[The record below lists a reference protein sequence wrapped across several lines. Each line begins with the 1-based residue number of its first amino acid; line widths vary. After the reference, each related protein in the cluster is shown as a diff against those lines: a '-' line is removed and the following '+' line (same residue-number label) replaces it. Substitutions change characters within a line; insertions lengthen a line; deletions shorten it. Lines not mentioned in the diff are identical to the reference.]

1 MNSYQ
6 LVFSG
11 DLAFDADEEQVRT
24 SLEQQCKFTPETVNR
39 LLAGRRVILKK
50 GLSEPKANQYKS
62 FFDQLGLLCDVVPEQ
77 PAEPLQAQ
85 RQPDTVVAQ
94 KPKGRTCPKCSASH
108 QQGDSCQQCGIIFA
122 RFEAAQA
129 RPSHHFIQ
137 EDAEADSPQQQLES
151 WLPKLRQ
158 IFIVQVLL
166 LILPVLLLR
175 GPLHNIY
182 PLALVL
188 LIVGVIV
195 FFLFQASETGESVG
209 DLCAEYVDIRRE
221 QLVDRKIGKF
231 DLPPATAALVSGQLL
246 IFYLLKLIVPLATL
260 QQKLAFLP
268 AQPTFFNGLLAAL
281 AAPFLHAGAGQLWIN
296 LTFLWLVAAA
306 VEHRFGLKKLLLLY
320 LPLALLSQLCY
331 LLLAL
336 CFGHTPQLLGAEAV
350 ICGLLGFLSGSG
362 ETDRLEA
369 PLPLLSMLPPLFSY
383 RLRIDVKILV
393 LVGLYFLIGSGGDS
407 NLQPTAAV
415 LGLFYPLCGLLVGV
429 ALGYV
434 GRVFWPDKEE
444 LG

>member
-11 DLAFDADEEQVRT
+11 DLAFDADEEQVRA

-39 LLAGRRVILKK
+39 LFAGRRVILKK
-50 GLSEPKANQYKS
+50 GLSEPKANQYKN
-62 FFDQLGLLCDVVPEQ
+62 FFDRLGLLCDVVPEQ
-77 PAEPLQAQ
+77 PAEPPQAQ
-85 RQPDTVVAQ
+85 RQADTAVAQ
-94 KPKGRTCPKCSASH
+94 KQKGRTCPKCSARS
-108 QQGDSCQQCGIIFA
+108 QQGDSCEQCGIIFA

-129 RPSHHFIQ
+129 RPSHHFVQ
-137 EDAEADSPQQQLES
+137 EAAEADSPQPQLES

-158 IFIVQVLL
+158 IFIIQVLL
-166 LILPVLLLR
+166 LFLPILLLR

-188 LIVGVIV
+188 LTVGLII
-195 FFLFQASETGESVG
+195 FFLFQSSETGESVR
-209 DLCAEYVDIRRE
+209 DLLADYIDIHRE

-231 DLPPATAALVSGQLL
+231 DLPPATATLVGGQLL
-246 IFYLLKLIVPLATL
+246 IFYLLKLVVPLATL

-268 AQPTFFNGLLAAL
+268 AQPSFFSSLLAAFS
-281 AAPFLHAGAGQLWIN
+281 APFLHSGAGQLWIN
-296 LTFLWLVAAA
+296 LTFLWMIAAA
-306 VEHRFGLKKLLLLY
+306 VESRFGLKKLLLLY
-320 LPLALLSQLCY
+320 LPLVLLSQLCY

-336 CFGHTPQLLGAEAV
+336 CFGHTPQLLGADAV
-350 ICGLLGFLSGSG
+350 ICGLLGFLAGHG
-362 ETDRLEA
+362 DTDRLET
-369 PLPLLSMLPPLFSY
+369 PLPLLSMLPPLFSC
-383 RLRIDVKILV
+383 RFRIDIKILV
-393 LVGLYFLIGSGGDS
+393 LVGLYFLIGSGGDI
-407 NLQPTAAV
+407 NLQPAATV

-444 LG
+444 